1 MLTVFTVTAVLLALL
16 WSIRYPWWKPAVPMT
31 TPRIL
36 MYHMICEPVPGARFN
51 GLRVSP
57 RQLDRQLAWLRHR
70 GWQFRFLSEVLSAD
84 AAKLQRPAKT
94 CVITFDDGYADNLHN
109 ALPILQRHGAVATL
123 YLVQH
128 RDNNDWSVKKK
139 KHHNEGELAREPKLT
154 DAGVETLLAS
164 GCFELGGHSA
174 THADF
179 SKLDP
184 ATRRMEIEDSKSALE
199 ARFGVP
205 LETYAYP
212 FGIYDS
218 VDVDLVRNAGFA
230 GAVTTR
236 SGISRHLQAERFELK
251 RVKVSGKKGQLTFCL
266 GMRMGWRTWV

>member
-1 MLTVFTVTAVLLALL
+1 MTIAIVFTVLLALMGSL
-16 WSIRYPWWKPAVPMT
+16 RYPWWKPAVPMT
-31 TPRIL
+31 LPRIL
-36 MYHMICEPVPGARFN
+36 MYHMICDPVPGARFN

-57 RQLDRQLAWLRHR
+57 QQFERQLAWLRRH
-70 GWQFRFLSEVLSAD
+70 GWQFRFLSDVVSAD
-84 AAKLQRPAKT
+84 ALRQPGSEKV
-94 CVITFDDGYADNLHN
+94 CVITFDDGYADNLYN

-128 RDNNDWSVKKK
+128 RDDNDWSVKKK
-139 KHHNEGELAREPKLT
+139 QHHDEGELAREPKLT
-154 DAGVETLLAS
+154 DGEVETLLAS

-184 ATRRMEIEDSKSALE
+184 ATRRAEIEGSKSALE

-205 LETYAYP
+205 LQTYAYP
-212 FGIYDS
+212 FGIYDG
-218 VDVDLVRNAGFA
+218 VDVALVREAGFL

-236 SGISRHLQAERFELK
+236 SGISRDLQAERFELK
-251 RVKVSGKKGQLTFCL
+251 RVKVSGKKGQLTFRL
-266 GMRMGWRTWV
+266 GMRMGWRTWG